1 MNTAARP
8 FTSRAST
15 GHAGVVAGLVIEN
28 TSESDPSKEEL
39 LEQVLRFVP
48 SEIKLRRPELRPG
61 VVARTRLASQLHES
75 DATVALVVAPPG
87 YGKTTLVSEM
97 TTAGERPFAW
107 LTITEEDNDP
117 SALLAYVALAL
128 DSVEPLNRR
137 TFSALAMSQA
147 DLASIRLPR
156 LGNVLANRSLP
167 FLLVLD
173 DVHLVQDPRSIQLIE
188 ALADDMPPGSHL
200 VLAGRSDPPFS
211 FSRMRANGGLLRIG
225 AEELA
230 MDEDEA
236 GALLGEAEVQVDRP
250 ALESLVLR
258 TEGWPAGLY
267 LAAIALRQ
275 SADPTA
281 SAERFAG
288 DDRVVADYL
297 HDEALRA
304 FPDRLRDFMI
314 RSSVLDRLSAR
325 VCDAVLESADSAQRL
340 DELESS
346 NLFLVPLD
354 RRGEWYRYHHL
365 FRDMLQGELHRL
377 DPTIETALNT
387 RASTWWEEHG
397 DIDSALHHARAA
409 DDIDRMAALI
419 WCNGPGY
426 LSRGRTATVTRWLAP
441 FTPDEVAS
449 HPPLALAAAW
459 WSLTAGDTE
468 SIGHW
473 VSLAE
478 HGGDAILPDGTPLR
492 SAVLLLRSIAGGEG
506 LTDVREHAA
515 LAFELDRP
523 ESVFRPIACF
533 VEGGA
538 LRLLGEPE
546 LARARLEDGARLA
559 GVLHPATHVHCLT
572 QLALLDIEEGAVS
585 ESASRVDRA
594 LQLIDRY
601 ALGER
606 PAMALAYAAAALSHA
621 RQGRTA
627 DARTA
632 SKHGLWLLEKLTDV
646 GPTLIADAALSIAR
660 ATLLL
665 GDVNITRML
674 VRECHRILA
683 RYPDAG
689 VLPERLREVERMTDA
704 STVPV
709 GLAATPLT
717 PAEMRVLRYLP
728 THLSFEAIAEELIV
742 SRNTVKTQA
751 IAAYRKL
758 GVSSRAEAVEQAR
771 GLGLLDE

>member
-1 MNTAARP
+1 M
-8 FTSRAST
+8 
-15 GHAGVVAGLVIEN
+15 AGLIVED
-28 TSESDPSKEEL
+28 TSESDPSKEDL
-39 LEQVLRFVP
+39 LERVLRFVP
-48 SEIKLRRPELRPG
+48 SKIKLRRPERRPG
-61 VVARTRLASQLHES
+61 VVPRPKLAAQLQQSE
-75 DATVALVVAPPG
+75 ATVALVVAPPG

-97 TTAGERPFAW
+97 TTAAERPFAW

-117 SALLAYVALAL
+117 SALLAYIALAL
-128 DSVEPLNRR
+128 DSVEPLDRQ

-147 DLASIRLPR
+147 DIASIRLPR

-167 FLLVLD
+167 FLFVLD

-188 ALADDMPPGSHL
+188 VLADDMPPGSHL

-236 GALLGEAEVQVDRP
+236 SALLGQAEVQVDRP

-267 LAAIALRQ
+267 LAAIALRE

-340 DELESS
+340 DELQSS

-377 DPTIETALNT
+377 DPTIEAALNT

-397 DIDSALHHARAA
+397 DIDGALHHARAA

-441 FTPDEVAS
+441 FTPDEVAA

-473 VSLAE
+473 ASLAE

-492 SAVLLLRSIAGGEG
+492 SAVLLLRSLAGGEG

-585 ESASRVDRA
+585 EGASRVDLA
-594 LQLIDRY
+594 MQLIDRY

-632 SKHGLWLLEKLTDV
+632 SKHGLWLLEKLTDL

-665 GDVNITRML
+665 GDVNTTRML

-683 RYPDAG
+683 RCPDAG